1 MLEYKNTLFEKRAEF
16 MDFIIRQCT
25 KDDAAVLQEIS
36 RQTYRDT
43 FSTASTA
50 ADMEEYLQKAYD
62 LMKLEKELLNK
73 NTYFY
78 FIVTDRKVVGYLKLN
93 IGAAQTDIKDDF
105 SLEIERIYVRKE
117 LHGQKFGVVLMNKA
131 IEIAKAYEK
140 QYIWL
145 GVWENN
151 HRAFNF
157 YQQNG
162 FYKIGEHAFIM
173 GKNSQIDWL
182 LRKDLG

>member
-1 MLEYKNTLFEKRAEF
+1 

-50 ADMEEYLQKAYD
+50 ADMEDYLQKAYD

-105 SLEIERIYVRKE
+105 SLDFIPDLI
-117 LHGQKFGVVLMNKA
+117 G
-131 IEIAKAYEK
+131 
-140 QYIWL
+140 
-145 GVWENN
+145 
-151 HRAFNF
+151 FN
-157 YQQNG
+157 
-162 FYKIGEHAFIM
+162 
-173 GKNSQIDWL
+173 
-182 LRKDLG
+182 

>member
-1 MLEYKNTLFEKRAEF
+1 

-25 KDDAAVLQEIS
+25 KDDAVVLQEIS

-43 FSTASTA
+43 FSTASTV
-50 ADMEEYLQKAYD
+50 ADMEDYLQKAYD
-62 LMKLEKELLNK
+62 LVKLKKEILNK
-73 NTYFY
+73 NTFFY
-78 FIVTDRKVVGYLKLN
+78 FIITGRTVVGYLKLN

-117 LHGQKFGVVLMNKA
+117 AHGQKFGAVLMNKA
-131 IEIAKAYEK
+131 IEMAKVYQK

-151 HRAFNF
+151 QRAFNF
-157 YQQNG
+157 YQKNR
-162 FYKIGEHAFIM
+162 FYKIGEHEFVM
-173 GKNSQIDWL
+173 GKASQVDWL
-182 LRKDLG
+182 LRKDLC